1 MANAKKVLAAC
12 LDEAVSLATPSGRVS
27 VDGQLYV
34 PVEQVR
40 SVLLLARAAFD
51 AGENEIADES
61 VRDSSLSPST
71 LDELGVPRNN

>member
-1 MANAKKVLAAC
+1 MANAKEVLAAC

-51 AGENEIADES
+51 AGDDAIADDR
-61 VRDSSLSPST
+61 VRESSLSPST
-71 LDELGVPRNN
+71 LDALGVPRSD